1 LQSDGTGTTNNTDYD
16 LIVTLDQVKGPLT
29 EAGQFD
35 YTITEN
41 GVSSS
46 ATADVFHVAGNTING
61 TDADE
66 ILIGG
71 GTNDILYGGGGNDVL
86 IGGAG
91 NDQLFGGS
99 GADRLEGGAGNDILD
114 GGSGNDIL
122 IGGAG
127 NDIMTGGLG
136 ADVFKW
142 SLADAGTAGAPAQ
155 DVITDFDT
163 VAGGDKLDLRDL
175 LQGEISQGVGANLES
190 YLHFEKVG
198 SDTIVHISSNGGF
211 SNGYNASNEVQTIT
225 LQNVDLVGSF
235 TNDQQIIQNLV
246 DNQKLITD

>member
-1 LQSDGTGTTNNTDYD
+1 LV
-16 LIVTLDQVKGPLT
+16 VTMDNVQGPLY

-41 GVSSS
+41 GANSTS
-46 ATADVFHVAGNTING
+46 TADVFHVSGNTING

-71 GTNDILYGGGGNDVL
+71 GGDDILRAGAGNDVL

-91 NDQLFGGS
+91 NDQLYGGS
-99 GADRLEGGAGNDILD
+99 GADRLEGGIGNDILD

-127 NDIMTGGLG
+127 NDTLTGGLG
-136 ADVFKW
+136 ADVFMW
-142 SLADAGTAGAPAQ
+142 TLADAGSTGAPAQ

-175 LQGEISQGVGANLES
+175 LQGEIANGVGANLENF
-190 YLHFEKVG
+190 LHFEKVG
-198 SDTIVHISSNGGF
+198 DNTVLHISNTGAFSSGF
-211 SNGYNASNEVQTIT
+211 NAAQDTQVIT
-225 LQNVDLVGSF
+225 FNNVDLVTGF
-235 TNDQQIIQNLV
+235 ADDQAIIQNLLT
-246 DNQKLITD
+246 NNKLITD

>member
-1 LQSDGTGTTNNTDYD
+1 M
-16 LIVTLDQVKGPLT
+16 
-29 EAGQFD
+29 
-35 YTITEN
+35 TEN
-41 GVSSS
+41 GVTSS
-46 ATADVFHVAGNTING
+46 ATADIFHVDGNTING

-71 GTNDILYGGGGNDVL
+71 GTNDILRGGGGNDVL

-91 NDQLFGGS
+91 NDQLFGGT
-99 GADRLEGGAGNDILD
+99 GADRLEGGAGNDMLD
-114 GGSGNDIL
+114 GGEGNDIL

-127 NDIMTGGLG
+127 NDTMTGGLG

-142 SLADAGTAGAPAQ
+142 SLADVGSAGMPAQ
-155 DVITDFDT
+155 DIITDFDT

-175 LQGEISQGVGANLES
+175 LQGEISQGVGSNLEN

-198 SDTIVHISSNGGF
+198 SDTIVHVSSDGGF
-211 SNGYNASNEVQTIT
+211 QNGYNPSSVVQTIT
-225 LQNVDLVGSF
+225 LQNVDLVGTF